1 MDAAAHDLPPD
12 LLRLISGRLHDAA
25 DFVRFHAVC
34 KPWRDSLPAPSHT
47 PPFLP
52 WLLAPGRGYDPSIAQ
67 FRSIFS
73 MTTWCAPAAWR
84 RRCRWL
90 SNEDGAVRW
99 LLATGGDP
107 SSLPCLVDPFT
118 GAATALPLLP
128 DWIRGLL
135 EGGSGFV
142 SPDGAV
148 VLFGFAFFG
157 KNTHCLVTAAVLRPG
172 DEAWTTKRTDF
183 LSGTCFDCG
192 FAAAYHDGEI
202 VLVDSLFHQ
211 HIVKLR
217 VTGGGGGGGGDGG
230 VFEVVRTPTTGRE
243 TAEGPSHDRQR
254 IHMFESRGE
263 LLVACVVLDTAAQN
277 GGAASAFAG
286 ALSVWIY
293 ALERRPGANDD
304 GGVRWVRRDG
314 RSLGDRVV
322 FLGSPTSFAADAA
335 PFAGEVS
342 GGCAYFVLN
351 STEARRWGV
360 PAASG
365 VYKYSFED
373 GMATVVEKLPFGTGW
388 HDDMDMMWFAPHPS
402 AIAPAHEIRERLL
415 QPPSSNQGVPCP
427 RSIVRHGGIES
438 QPHFKVYVGNL
449 PSCLDSLKLKQFFMM
464 HALVVDARVIR
475 DRRTGRSWG
484 FGFVTMVAIDE
495 PTELFAA
502 LDGQDFYGNVLR
514 VKFADER
521 PKGPFV
527 MPLLAQN
534 KKASPAQTLEST
546 IIWDT

>member
-1 MDAAAHDLPPD
+1 MDRGWPDLPPD

-25 DFVRFHAVC
+25 DFVRFDAVC
-34 KPWRDSLPAPSHT
+34 QPWRDSLPAPSHT

-52 WLLAPGRGYDPSIAQ
+52 WLLAPGGGGGYQPSTAQ

-73 MTTWCAPAAWR
+73 VTTWCAPGAWR

-107 SSLPCLVDPFT
+107 SSLPRLVDPFT
-118 GAATALPLLP
+118 RAATTLPPFP
-128 DWIRGLL
+128 DRIGFA
-135 EGGSGFV
+135 EGGIV
-142 SPDGAV
+142 CADGAV
-148 VLFGFAFFG
+148 VLLGFAYFG
-157 KNTHCLVTAAVLRPG
+157 KNSHCLITAAVLRPG
-172 DEAWTTKRTDF
+172 DAAWTTKSTDF

-192 FAAAYHDGEI
+192 FAAAYHDGEV
-202 VLVDSLFHQ
+202 VLVDLLFPA

-217 VTGGGGGGGGDGG
+217 VTGGDGDGG
-230 VFEVVRTPTTGRE
+230 VFEVVRTPTTGRG

-263 LLVACVVLDTAAQN
+263 LLVACVVLDTTEQN

-293 ALERRPGANDD
+293 ALERRPEANNDD
-304 GGVRWVRRDG
+304 GGVCWVRRDG
-314 RSLGDRVV
+314 RSLDDRVL

-360 PAASG
+360 PAACR

-373 GMATVVEKLPFGTGW
+373 GRATVVEKLPFGTGW

-402 AIAPAHEIRERLL
+402 AIAPAHEIRESLL
-415 QPPSSNQGVPCP
+415 RPPSSNQGVPCP

-449 PSCLDSLKLKQFFMM
+449 PSWLDSLKLKEFFMM
-464 HALVVDARVIR
+464 HGLVVDARVIR
-475 DRRTGRSWG
+475 DTRTGRSWG

-495 PTELFAA
+495 PTQLFAA